1 MRLRFEFVQIKTEKV
16 YIKIIQFMQFILIFV
31 NVKNVLVIEDTTVST
46 LK

>member
-31 NVKNVLVIEDTTVST
+31 NVKNVLVFEDTTVST